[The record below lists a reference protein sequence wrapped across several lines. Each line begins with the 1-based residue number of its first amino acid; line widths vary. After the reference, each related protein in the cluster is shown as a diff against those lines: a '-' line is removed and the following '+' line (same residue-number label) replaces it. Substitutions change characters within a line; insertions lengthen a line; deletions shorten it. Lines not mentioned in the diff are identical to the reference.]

1 MNVANIKEDTTR
13 KTRKIFEAEI
23 IDLIER
29 NVDAEDEAIKAKYIN
44 GVKNFI
50 ANNQQRT
57 INYLRNNKT
66 YLAFISQYH
75 FLQKS
80 EKKEERIKFNV
91 ISQVGKLMN
100 EKFWEKAFV
109 KSRSEEGKES
119 IELSEL
125 CRDYLYVLFCNAN
138 AVRKDWGRNLGQVF
152 HDSDYIFITNNEKRS
167 IKKYLEAL
175 QYLVSRDKH
184 NPYGKRDKE

>member
-1 MNVANIKEDTTR
+1 MSGQTPSLLQESLHTEQVKRKYSKLEREIKRKLTECFLWDHFSEKAFLWKDVSSAGEFKEDPACRGLSFTKDFEIRILGKDENNKHIMNLANIKEDTTR

-29 NVDAEDEAIKAKYIN
+29 SVDAEDEAIKAKYIN

-57 INYLRNNKT
+57 INYLRDNKT
-66 YLAFISQYH
+66 YLTFISQYH

-100 EKFWEKAFV
+100 EKF
-109 KSRSEEGKES
+109 
-119 IELSEL
+119 
-125 CRDYLYVLFCNAN
+125 
-138 AVRKDWGRNLGQVF
+138 
-152 HDSDYIFITNNEKRS
+152 
-167 IKKYLEAL
+167 
-175 QYLVSRDKH
+175 
-184 NPYGKRDKE
+184 

>member
-100 EKFWEKAFV
+100 EKF
-109 KSRSEEGKES
+109 
-119 IELSEL
+119 
-125 CRDYLYVLFCNAN
+125 
-138 AVRKDWGRNLGQVF
+138 
-152 HDSDYIFITNNEKRS
+152 
-167 IKKYLEAL
+167 
-175 QYLVSRDKH
+175 
-184 NPYGKRDKE
+184 